1 MSDTAFTTY
10 WGNALLGMYVT
21 WNHDAGG
28 ATTPSATAELKA
40 TFDINL
46 YAAGVVSQA
55 GSGAYFQSNDAVTFY
70 LNILN
75 PIDKFDKDAST
86 SIVDNEL
93 VGFDGLFMTLFATV
107 AGDGT
112 TSGTPW
118 SLEIRAASDT
128 ATNVM
133 VDIFCDSTL
142 TEGQYDS
149 SKCKDDREDFG
160 DKVGLNGLNDW
171 TNDSA
176 DGTDYCKE
184 KWTIATKTDAS
195 TTTFYQRCVKM
206 QIIGKR
212 LFLTTDNTDPADA
225 TNTHDIDL
233 AYRKYSMTTGWEWQV
248 ATTPATTE
256 PGKINFDP
264 MEVDFGRFIAA
275 QTLYTGAIN
284 GMTLAGTGLVATILS
299 LLF

>member
-1 MSDTAFTTY
+1 M
-10 WGNALLGMYVT
+10 
-21 WNHDAGG
+21 
-28 ATTPSATAELKA
+28 
-40 TFDINL
+40 
-46 YAAGVVSQA
+46 
-55 GSGAYFQSNDAVTFY
+55 TFY

-75 PIDKFDKDAST
+75 PIDKFDKGTST
-86 SIVDNEL
+86 SIVDNDL
-93 VGFDGLFMTLFATV
+93 VGFDGLFMTLKATV
-107 AGDGT
+107 GGDGS
-112 TSGTPW
+112 SGTPW
-118 SLEIRAASDT
+118 SLLIKADSDD
-128 ATNVM
+128 ATSVM
-133 VDIFCDSTL
+133 IDIFCDSTL

-149 SKCKDDREDFG
+149 SKCFDDEVDG
-160 DKVGLNGLNDW
+160 GGKTGANGANDW
-171 TNDSA
+171 TNDQSS
-176 DGTDYCKE
+176 GTHDYCTE
-184 KWTIATKTDAS
+184 RWTIATKTDAS
-195 TTTFYQRCVKM
+195 TTTYAERCVKM

-212 LFLTTDNTDPADA
+212 LFLTTDNDPSSVDA

-264 MEVDFGRFIAA
+264 MEVDFGRFITA